1 VLEVPAAL
9 VAGVTSGLL
18 PIAFAE
24 ASALAAAAVPDLPL
38 RALVLVVFTVGHV
51 AGKAVWYWL
60 GAQEAHVTHPGLRR
74 RLDRARQVVTTHPTA
89 SISVMLA
96 SATISTPPFHLTA
109 IAAGIVR
116 APVGMFLTT
125 AFVGRLARFS
135 AIAAVPSLIDRLW

>member
-1 VLEVPAAL
+1 MFEAGAAF

-24 ASALAAAAVPDLPL
+24 ASALAAAAVPDLTL
-38 RALVLVVFTVGHV
+38 RAIVLVVFTMGHV
-51 AGKAVWYWL
+51 AGKTAWYWL
-60 GAQEAHVTHPGLRR
+60 GTQEARVTHPGLRR
-74 RLDRARQVVTTHPTA
+74 RLDRARLVVTTHPTA

-116 APVGMFLTT
+116 APLGMFLIT
-125 AFVGRLARFS
+125 AFVGRLVRFS

>member
-1 VLEVPAAL
+1 MLEVAAAF

-24 ASALAAAAVPDLPL
+24 ASALGAAAVPDLGL
-38 RALVLVVFTVGHV
+38 RAIILAVFTVGHV
-51 AGKAVWYWL
+51 AGKAVWYVL
-60 GAQEAHVTHPGLRR
+60 GTQEARITRPSLRR
-74 RLDRARQVVTTHPTA
+74 RLDQARSVVDSHPTA

-116 APVGMFLTT
+116 APLATFLLT
-125 AFVGRLARFS
+125 AFIGRLVRFS
-135 AIAAVPSLIDRLW
+135 AIAAVPSLLLQ

>member
-1 VLEVPAAL
+1 MTEAVVAF

-24 ASALAAAAVPDLPL
+24 ASALGAAAVPDLSL
-38 RALVLVVFTVGHV
+38 RAIVLVTFTVGHV
-51 AGKAVWYWL
+51 AGKAVWYYL
-60 GAQEAHVTHPGLRR
+60 GTQEARITHPGLRR
-74 RLDRARQVVTTHPTA
+74 RLDQARTVVSAHPAA

-116 APVGMFLTT
+116 APLATFLIT
-125 AFVGRLARFS
+125 AFLGRLVRFS
-135 AIAAVPSLIDRLW
+135 AIAAVPSLLF

>member
-1 VLEVPAAL
+1 MLEAAGAF

-24 ASALAAAAVPDLPL
+24 ASALGAAAVPDFTH
-38 RALVLVVFTVGHV
+38 RAIVLVVFTVGHV
-51 AGKAVWYWL
+51 GGKAVWYFL
-60 GAQEAHVTHPGLRR
+60 GTQEARVTHPGLRR
-74 RLDRARQVVTTHPTA
+74 RLDQARTVVSAHPTA

-116 APVGMFLTT
+116 APLGMFLIT
-125 AFVGRLARFS
+125 AFIGRLVRFS
-135 AIAAVPSLIDRLW
+135 AIAAVPSLIF